1 MRNLSGFWATLIV
14 REKLYE
20 SLFLAIPIH
29 IELLFFYIFLNDIF
43 YKMIIVQFAAVSWI
57 LSHSIWFS

>member
-1 MRNLSGFWATLIV
+1 MRNLSGFRATLIV

-29 IELLFFYIFLNDIF
+29 IELLFFLYIFG
-43 YKMIIVQFAAVSWI
+43 
-57 LSHSIWFS
+57 